1 MRECYRGISFPF
13 LFALEE
19 KKLHSGFYCLSTVHG
34 VCPCSVRKCLKSSEC
49 LWPSGPKF
57 LWDPEVTLEKD
68 SDMRLRSDMIGGW
81 WWMLLKEMQF

>member
-1 MRECYRGISFPF
+1 M
-13 LFALEE
+13 
-19 KKLHSGFYCLSTVHG
+19 
-34 VCPCSVRKCLKSSEC
+34 RKCLKSSEC

>member
-1 MRECYRGISFPF
+1 MLSWDQFSFSVCFGRKEIAFWF
-13 LFALEE
+13 LLPKHSSWCLPMFSE
-19 KKLHSGFYCLSTVHG
+19 KVS
-34 VCPCSVRKCLKSSEC
+34 KSSEC